1 MKQKNLNGRDKKME
15 KERERERERESEDR
29 ARRKRVR
36 NDQQK
41 NHWTREMKK
50 SYPRDKII

>member
-1 MKQKNLNGRDKKME
+1 MAEIRKWRKK
-15 KERERERERESEDR
+15 ERERERESEDR

-41 NHWTREMKK
+41 NQWTREMKK